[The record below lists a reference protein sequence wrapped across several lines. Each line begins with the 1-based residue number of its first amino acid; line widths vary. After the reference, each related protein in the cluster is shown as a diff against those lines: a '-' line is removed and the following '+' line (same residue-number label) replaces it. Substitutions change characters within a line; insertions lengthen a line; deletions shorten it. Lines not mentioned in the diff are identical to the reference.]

1 MVGFKGGCV
10 WVHTFMY
17 LIILTGAWKQQM
29 SCKGSA
35 VSFISWIKLGTMCS
49 FLYFSF
55 HTSSSDEWTRE
66 DAKRR
71 NQSTGKRKELLQRTL
86 LGNDRNLY
94 VNLVRREIGPW
105 YSQAFYSL
113 ISHPFLFYFFSP
125 RCSSLRKKI
134 WHHLSFNMCTFFS
147 HLLTR
152 FTQYNFIKKF
162 SFNFNIVTV
171 FFFNYLQ
178 TYRL

>member
-1 MVGFKGGCV
+1 MGFKGGCV

-17 LIILTGAWKQQM
+17 LIILTRAWKQKM

-49 FLYFSF
+49 FLYISF

-71 NQSTGKRKELLQRTL
+71 NQSTGKRKELLQRML

-94 VNLVRREIGPW
+94 VNLVRRETGPW
-105 YSQAFYSL
+105 YSQALFSL
-113 ISHPFLFYFFSP
+113 ISHPFLFYFFP
-125 RCSSLRKKI
+125 PGVVVLGRKYDTICLLICPHFFHIYWQDSLSTI
-134 WHHLSFNMCTFFS
+134 S
-147 HLLTR
+147 
-152 FTQYNFIKKF
+152 
-162 SFNFNIVTV
+162 
-171 FFFNYLQ
+171 
-178 TYRL
+178 